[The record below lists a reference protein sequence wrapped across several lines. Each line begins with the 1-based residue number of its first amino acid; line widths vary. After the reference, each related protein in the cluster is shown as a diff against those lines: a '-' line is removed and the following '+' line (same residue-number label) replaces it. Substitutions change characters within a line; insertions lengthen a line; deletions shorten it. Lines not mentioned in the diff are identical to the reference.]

1 MKQFRYVIKWIAY
14 EIVYEWQNCK
24 DVTVEKMNSVAEQLN
39 KDYGND
45 WYVEYRG

>member
-1 MKQFRYVIKWIAY
+1 MKQFRYVIKGIA
-14 EIVYEWQNCK
+14 YEWQNCK
-24 DVTVEKMNSVAEQLN
+24 DVTVEKMYSVAEQLN